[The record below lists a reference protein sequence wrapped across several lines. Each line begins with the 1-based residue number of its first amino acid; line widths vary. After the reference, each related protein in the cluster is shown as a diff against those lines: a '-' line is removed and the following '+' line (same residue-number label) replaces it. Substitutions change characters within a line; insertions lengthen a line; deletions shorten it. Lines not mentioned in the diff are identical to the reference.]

1 MCESVYSHKID
12 EWSVGCIMLEMVIG
26 GPPFRGKPECTCQCP
41 QVTHRNF
48 NSDQLAR
55 IFLITGS
62 PDDKMVKRLP
72 CQVHIR
78 GWPKAPRKLERTVE
92 KMMTNDRFR
101 LGGNSTH
108 SVTQAEMEEA
118 VGNWSSLIGSMLEL
132 DPRSRWTCRQAS
144 EVLAKM
150 VAAEKRSPSQRESV
164 AKANASPTSSAPDGP
179 KAASPNS
186 ESGRLE
192 SGSGKLVDTSPL
204 SMTSPDRDLPCRQ
217 IPSCYSQFND
227 SKHSRLA
234 NHEQLPA
241 RATTATSPLTPR
253 TSEVD
258 QARRRTLQLRASRQ
272 TRMKSEALSHA
283 RGRAPAGFE
292 RTRSR
297 SLSPSDDKRRCVSH
311 TEEAA
316 NTSSVTASASGGKNM
331 AVPPAGSA
339 GKDRRK
345 EGTASDVKQHSDY
358 RRFSESEAP
367 TRGLRLVAGQPR
379 SKRGT
384 SPDRLEGNFGDNMQV
399 FESRFESRRVK
410 EVSTAPASVA
420 DGMAKAAAA
429 SGRFLQIREAGN
441 RTATGSAGS
450 RLATRSPT
458 RTGTS
463 PVRIPAL
470 TRPSTGYAK
479 TSSADISEFAFMKT
493 LSRTSEMQALP
504 RTCEMDDRGRTG
516 PHKTKDCPLP

>member
-118 VGNWSSLIGSMLEL
+118 VGNWSSLIGAMLEL

-144 EVLAKM
+144 DMIAKM
-150 VAAEKRSPSQRESV
+150 VAAEKRSPAQRESV

-192 SGSGKLVDTSPL
+192 AGGGKRDDTSPL
-204 SMTSPDRDLPCRQ
+204 AMTSPERDLPGRP

-234 NHEQLPA
+234 KKEQLV
-241 RATTATSPLTPR
+241 SPR
-253 TSEVD
+253 TADLEQVH
-258 QARRRTLQLRASRQ
+258 RRTLQLRANRQ
-272 TRMKSEALSHA
+272 SHLKDEAQGHV

-292 RTRSR
+292 RTVSR
-297 SLSPSDDKRRCVSH
+297 SLSPSAGKRDSASPTR
-311 TEEAA
+311 EETI
-316 NTSSVTASASGGKNM
+316 TSAVTASAGGGRRISLR
-331 AVPPAGSA
+331 AGSA
-339 GKDRRK
+339 GKDRGK
-345 EGTASDVKQHSDY
+345 EGTATHVKQHSDY
-358 RRFSESEAP
+358 QAP
-367 TRGLRLVAGQPR
+367 TRLRIVAGRPR

-384 SPDRLEGNFGDNMQV
+384 SPDRLEGNFGDTMQA
-399 FESRFESRRVK
+399 FESRFETRRVK
-410 EVSTAPASVA
+410 EVSTAPASVS

-441 RTATGSAGS
+441 RTATGSAGRRLSSPTGTS
-450 RLATRSPT
+450 RIQSRSPT
-458 RTGTS
+458 GTS
-463 PVRIPAL
+463 RIPAL
-470 TRPSTGYAK
+470 TPRRPSTGYAK
-479 TSSADISEFAFMKT
+479 TSSADLPEFGFMKT
-493 LSRTSEMQALP
+493 LSRTTEIQALP
-504 RTCEMDDRGRTG
+504 RTCEMDDRGRKG
-516 PHKTKDCPLP
+516 PHKTKECPLA